1 MRKIRVGAIPLLII
15 VASMAI
21 PVGLFGQST
30 QEQELRA
37 ESYLAQADELYSKGD
52 YQKAIE
58 NYLQVAQIAQRKLNL
73 SRANMGL
80 SLCYFFLNDT
90 EKAKAHI
97 LKTLEIDPRKEVSSL
112 FYSQSYVDLFNQVRE
127 ENKDRL
133 AALAAAQVEEPKVE
147 EPKPEV
153 PRAEQLLPEGAIL
166 ADEKVGLFEV
176 GAHFGVWSISPA
188 KGLFE
193 DTLTKKASNE
203 IRDNVTETL
212 NDQYGG
218 NLIQSAYQQSLT
230 LGSQGLNYGFE
241 VRYFPLGRRG
251 ALSIGFSLEK
261 TYIKVTMK
269 GPVTQQYS
277 DGSSATVE
285 SDAVVETRPLTTDLS
300 FRWDFVPSW
309 RVTPYFVFGLGVGPL
324 NGEAR
329 YTYIGTYKRD
339 SAQSGVSGE
348 ETKTFDNLREE
359 GEIDL
364 DVFILLHLGLGVKGE
379 IAKGLYLKG
388 ELGFWDGLIFRG
400 GVAYRF

>member
-1 MRKIRVGAIPLLII
+1 MRIIRVGAIPLLII
-15 VASMAI
+15 IASVAVPLA
-21 PVGLFGQST
+21 LFGQSS

-58 NYLQVAQIAQRKLNL
+58 YYLQVAQIAQRKLNL

-80 SLCYFFLNDT
+80 SLSYFFLNDT
-90 EKAKAHI
+90 DNAKAHI

-112 FYSQSYVDLFNQVRE
+112 FYPQSYVDLFNQVRE

-133 AALAAAQVEEPKVE
+133 AALAAARVEEPKAE

-153 PRAEQLLPEGAIL
+153 PGAPQLLPEGAVP
-166 ADEKVGLFEV
+166 ADEKAGFFEV
-176 GAHFGVWSISPA
+176 GAHFGIWSISPA

-193 DTLTKKASNE
+193 DSLTDKAANE
-203 IRDNVTETL
+203 IRDSVTEKL
-212 NDQYGG
+212 NGQYGG
-218 NLIQSAYQQSLT
+218 NLNPSAHQQSLT

-241 VRYFPLGRRG
+241 IRYFPLGRRG
-251 ALSIGFSLEK
+251 SLSIGFSLEK
-261 TYIKVTMK
+261 THIKVTMK
-269 GPVTQQYS
+269 GPVTQEYG

-285 SDAVVETRPLTTDLS
+285 SDAEVETNPLTTDLS
-300 FRWDFVPSW
+300 FRWDFVPSR

-329 YTYIGTYKRD
+329 YTYTGTYTRD
-339 SAQSGVSGE
+339 GAQSGVSGE
-348 ETKTFDNLREE
+348 ETKTFDDLREE
-359 GEIDL
+359 GEFDL

-379 IAKGLYLKG
+379 IAKGIYIKG
-388 ELGFWDGLIFRG
+388 ELAFWDGLIFRG

>member
-1 MRKIRVGAIPLLII
+1 MMIVSVAVPL
-15 VASMAI
+15 
-21 PVGLFGQST
+21 GLFGQST

-37 ESYLAQADELYSKGD
+37 ESFLAQADELYSKGD

-80 SLCYFFLNDT
+80 SLSYFFLNDN

-112 FYSQSYVDLFNQVRE
+112 FYPQGYVDLFNQVRE

-133 AALAAAQVEEPKVE
+133 AALAAAQVEEPKAE
-147 EPKPEV
+147 EPKP
-153 PRAEQLLPEGAIL
+153 PQISQPEQLLPEGAVL
-166 ADEKVGLFEV
+166 EDEKTGLFEV
-176 GAHFGVWSISPA
+176 GAHFGIWSISPA
-188 KGLFE
+188 KGIFE
-193 DTLTKKASNE
+193 DTLTKKAANE
-203 IRDNVTETL
+203 IRDDVTDKL
-212 NDQYGG
+212 NGQYGG
-218 NLIQSAYQQSLT
+218 NLNPSANRHSLT
-230 LGSQGLNYGFE
+230 LSSQGLNYGIE
-241 VRYFPLGRRG
+241 IRYFPLGRRG
-251 ALSIGFSLEK
+251 AFSVGFSLEK
-261 TYIKVTMK
+261 THIKMTMK
-269 GPVTQQYS
+269 GPVTQEYS

-285 SDAVVETRPLTTDLS
+285 SDAVVETNPLTTDLS

-309 RVTPYFVFGLGVGPL
+309 QVTPYFVFGMGVGPL

-329 YTYIGTYKRD
+329 YAYTGTYARG
-339 SAQSGVSGE
+339 SAQSGVAGE

-359 GEIDL
+359 GDIDL
-364 DVFILLHLGLGVKGE
+364 EMFILLHLGLGVKGE
-379 IAKGLYLKG
+379 IAKGVYVTG

>member
-1 MRKIRVGAIPLLII
+1 MRKTRVGAMPLLII
-15 VASMAI
+15 FASIAV
-21 PVGLFGQST
+21 PLGLFGQST

-58 NYLQVAQIAQRKLNL
+58 NYLLVAQIAQRKINL

-90 EKAKAHI
+90 EKTKAQI

-112 FYSQSYVDLFNQVRE
+112 FYPQSYVDLFNQVRE
-127 ENKDRL
+127 ENKDKL
-133 AALAAAQVEEPKVE
+133 AALAAAQVEEAKAE
-147 EPKPEV
+147 EPKAEITP
-153 PRAEQLLPEGAIL
+153 AEQLLPEGALL
-166 ADEKVGLFEV
+166 ADEKAGFFEV
-176 GAHFGVWSISPA
+176 GAHFGVWTISPA
-188 KGLFE
+188 KGLME
-193 DTLTKKASNE
+193 DTLTKKAANE
-203 IRDNVTETL
+203 VRDNITETL

-218 NLIQSAYQQSLT
+218 NLNPSGYQQSLT

-241 VRYFPLGRRG
+241 VRYFPLGRG
-251 ALSIGFSLEK
+251 GPLSIGFSLEK

-339 SAQSGVSGE
+339 SAQSSVSGG

-379 IAKGLYLKG
+379 IVKGIYLKG